1 MNHNI
6 HSNYSKQLLHQTIE
20 KIDGAYAPS
29 TIRAYREDFEDLI
42 KFAESHNQSALPA
55 DCQTITSFIQHLIK
69 RGKKS
74 ASIRRAVAGISS
86 IHTLSGELDPTK
98 SVDVKLTLR
107 RMHRSIGRFSHQA
120 LGITKEKLDA
130 LLAVTDNNL
139 RGCRDRA
146 LLMTAYDTLCR
157 RSELLSLRVKDID
170 EQLINHQKHTVIF
183 LRRSKTDQNAH
194 GKCLPISEKTSKV
207 IAEWLN
213 QSQMKSGLL
222 FRGVDRANRLTE
234 KLDNSQLAKIYKK
247 LAKKAEFDE
256 QDIKNISGHSTRV
269 GAAQDL
275 LLSGAS
281 LAIIMNKGRWSKT
294 DTVMRY
300 VEKVG
305 IPI

>member
-1 MNHNI
+1 MNKLT
-6 HSNYSKQLLHQTIE
+6 SLYVLRQTLE

-42 KFAESHNQSALPA
+42 KFAESHSQSALPA
-55 DCQTITSFIQHLIK
+55 DHQTITSFIQHLIK

-74 ASIRRAVAGISS
+74 ASIRRAIAGISS
-86 IHTLSGELDPTK
+86 IHTLSGEIDPTK
-98 SVDVKLTLR
+98 AVDVKLTLR
-107 RMHRSIGRFSHQA
+107 RMHRAIGRYSHQA

-157 RSELLSLRVKDID
+157 RSELLSLRVEDID
-170 EQLINHQKHTVIF
+170 EQMINHQRHTVIF
-183 LRRSKTDQNAH
+183 LRRSKTDQDAH
-194 GKCLPISEKTSKV
+194 GKWLPVSEKTSKA
-207 IAEWLN
+207 ITEWLN
-213 QSQMKSGLL
+213 KSQIKSGLL
-222 FRGVDRANRLTE
+222 FRGVDRANRPNE
-234 KLDNSQLAKIYKK
+234 KLDTSQLAKIYKK
-247 LAKKAEFDE
+247 LAKKAEFNE
-256 QDIKNISGHSTRV
+256 EEIRGISGHSTRV

-281 LAIIMNKGRWSKT
+281 LPMIMNKGRWSKT

-300 VEKVG
+300 VEKIG

>member
-1 MNHNI
+1 MDKLT
-6 HSNYSKQLLHQTIE
+6 SLYVLRQTLE

-42 KFAESHNQSALPA
+42 KFAELHNQSALPA
-55 DCQTITSFIQHLIK
+55 DHQMITRFIQHLIN

-74 ASIRRAVAGISS
+74 ASIRRAIAGISS
-86 IHTLSGELDPTK
+86 IHTLSGEIDPTK
-98 SVDVKLTLR
+98 SIDVKLTLK
-107 RMHRSIGRFSHQA
+107 RMHRAIGRYSHQA
-120 LGITKEKLDA
+120 LGINKDKLDA

-157 RSELLSLRVKDID
+157 RSELLSLRAEDID
-170 EQLINHQKHTVIF
+170 EQMINHQKHTVIF
-183 LRRSKTDQNAH
+183 LRRSKTDQDAH
-194 GKCLPISEKTSKV
+194 GKWLPVSETTYKA
-207 IAEWLN
+207 INEWLN
-213 QSQMKSGLL
+213 QSKIKSGFL
-222 FRGVDRANRLTE
+222 FRGVDRANKLTE

-247 LAKKAEFDE
+247 LAKRTEFDE
-256 QDIKNISGHSTRV
+256 QEIKNISGHSTRV

-281 LAIIMNKGRWSKT
+281 LAIIMNKGRWSKA